1 MTWSRADLA
10 LLDAADPLAGTREA
24 FALPPGVIYLDGNS
38 LGPLPRRAVSRI
50 ASVVEREW
58 GEGLITSWNRAGW
71 IDLPARIG
79 DKIARL
85 IGARPGEVIAAD
97 STSVNLFKVLA
108 GTLALVPGRRVIVSE
123 PGNFPTDL
131 YVIEGLLRLLGPGY
145 ELRLARREEIAA
157 ALDEDAAL
165 LALTHVDYRSGA
177 LHDMAALTRAA
188 HARGALAVWDLSH
201 SAGAMPLDVAACGV
215 DCAVGCG
222 YKYLNG
228 GPGAPAFAYVAERHH
243 AAFRQPLSG
252 WLGHAEPFAF
262 EPAYRP
268 GPGIRRLICGTPPVL
283 SLAALDVGVDLLLDC
298 DLALVRAKSMRLTG
312 LFTDLV
318 EERCRAHDLRL
329 LSPRDPAHRGSQVS
343 FAHPEAYPIMQAL
356 IARGVIGDV
365 RAPDVLRFGLA
376 PLHLRHVDV
385 WDAVETLADVLGSR
399 AWDRAEF
406 RTRNVVT

>member
-1 MTWSRADLA
+1 AGSRA
-10 LLDAADPLAGTREA
+10 P
-24 FALPPGVIYLDGNS
+24 
-38 LGPLPRRAVSRI
+38 
-50 ASVVEREW
+50 
-58 GEGLITSWNRAGW
+58 
-71 IDLPARIG
+71 
-79 DKIARL
+79 
-85 IGARPGEVIAAD
+85 
-97 STSVNLFKVLA
+97 
-108 GTLALVPGRRVIVSE
+108 
-123 PGNFPTDL
+123 
-131 YVIEGLLRLLGPGY
+131 
-145 ELRLARREEIAA
+145 
-157 ALDEDAAL
+157 
-165 LALTHVDYRSGA
+165 
-177 LHDMAALTRAA
+177 
-188 HARGALAVWDLSH
+188 
-201 SAGAMPLDVAACGV
+201 
-215 DCAVGCG
+215 
-222 YKYLNG
+222 
-228 GPGAPAFAYVAERHH
+228 
-243 AAFRQPLSG
+243 FRQPLSG